1 MTATT
6 FKNQHQFSRLCRTLG
21 SWIFPDLLLY
31 PTGSIWISKRSFRI
45 STISQGLTRSFQ
57 ILPGPGLFPISPVLT
72 KSLLI
77 SPDLLRTLSDLCPP
91 DITRI
96 FPNIAE
102 YFRIFR
108 YHSGSPD
115 DRAWDEKV

>member
-1 MTATT
+1 MSATT
-6 FKNQHQFSRLCRTLG
+6 FKNQHQFSRLQSNQCAERWDGG
-21 SWIFPDLLLY
+21 SFQIFFYSISYVIYLDLKEIFPDLHDLS
-31 PTGSIWISKRSFRI
+31 GSHKI
-45 STISQGLTRSFQ
+45 
-57 ILPGPGLFPISPVLT
+57 FPISPVLI

-77 SPDLLRTLSDLCPP
+77 SPDLCGPYLIFARRTSPES
-91 DITRI
+91 

-115 DRAWDEKV
+115 DRAWDKKV